1 MRRLVTIVA
10 ALALAACSDDP
21 GGPEL
26 SSADAVQVAM
36 FEALFEL
43 EGWSESAAYCVS
55 HGDWAARQGPAA
67 AVLRALQRAG
77 RPEVLADSECVVDMQ
92 GTFRA
97 DNGMRGQSFHIE
109 SIALEG
115 SEALVNGFYRNHP
128 LGAGGYEC
136 RIVRSGGR
144 WEAEE
149 CTATWIA

>member
-1 MRRLVTIVA
+1 MRRLLTMA
-10 ALALAACSDDP
+10 AAFTLAACGDDP
-21 GGPEL
+21 SGPALTTEE
-26 SSADAVQVAM
+26 AVQAAY

-43 EGWSESAAYCVS
+43 EGWSEGAAYCVS
-55 HGDWAARQGPAA
+55 HGEWATRQDPGG
-67 AVLRALQRAG
+67 AVLGRLQRAG
-77 RPEVLADSECVVDMQ
+77 RPEVLGNSKCVVNMQ

-97 DNGMRGQSFHIE
+97 DDGQQGQSFHIE

-115 SEALVNGFYRNHP
+115 SEATVTGFYRNHP